1 MKSILEKARNVF
13 DLEINEL
20 ISTKEKLDS
29 NFESMVIKCKETLDK
44 GGKIVISGIGK
55 SGHIGY
61 KITSTLASTG
71 SHATFMHPVEA
82 MHGDLGILQKND
94 ILIAIS
100 YSGETEEL
108 LLILPSAKRLDI
120 PIVAFTGSISSRLAK
135 WADIVIPM
143 PIEKEACP
151 FNLAPTSSTTVQLVM
166 GDALAMVLLEMRGFT
181 KEDFGRLHPGGA
193 IGRALT
199 LKLTDIMR
207 SDETHRLVKVFP
219 EMTIKDTIIEMT
231 KAHSGSAIVVDKEQ
245 KLLGIFTDGDLR
257 RHFNDSSLLEKPVEK
272 YMTKKP
278 VTVYYDQ
285 MAVDALKAIE
295 KSKIDDV
302 IVVDRENRVMGIVDS
317 QDLPGFKLM

>member
-1 MKSILEKARNVF
+1 MKSILEKAKNVF

-20 ISTKEKLDS
+20 VSIKEKLDS
-29 NFESMVIKCKETLDK
+29 NFEAMAKKCKESLDK

-108 LLILPSAKRLDI
+108 LLILPSAKRLDV
-120 PIVAFTGSISSRLAK
+120 PIVAFTGNINSRLAK
-135 WADIVIPM
+135 WADIVVPM
-143 PIEKEACP
+143 TIEKEACP

-181 KEDFGRLHPGGA
+181 KEDYGRLHPGGA
-193 IGRALT
+193 IGKAIS
-199 LKLTDIMR
+199 LKVTDIMR
-207 SDETHRLVKVFP
+207 SDET
-219 EMTIKDTIIEMT
+219 
-231 KAHSGSAIVVDKEQ
+231 Q
-245 KLLGIFTDGDLR
+245 
-257 RHFNDSSLLEKPVEK
+257 
-272 YMTKKP
+272 
-278 VTVYYDQ
+278 
-285 MAVDALKAIE
+285 
-295 KSKIDDV
+295 
-302 IVVDRENRVMGIVDS
+302 
-317 QDLPGFKLM
+317 